1 MALTDNL
8 FSNVKSSKGPAAHS
22 LAFLLIFFT
31 WALACLLGALPY
43 YFSGCIP
50 RFTDAVFESVSG
62 FTTTGLTVLRDID
75 TAPLPVIFW
84 RALSQWL
91 GGLGILL
98 FIAVL
103 PPLLGSG
110 GFQIYRTE
118 ISGPEKGKVTHRI
131 NRSARLIL
139 LIYAGL
145 TAAETFLLR
154 CFGMNWFDAVTHAF
168 STMATGGFSSHNG
181 GIAFYRSPAIEWVVA
196 VFMFLAGFNYL
207 LIWRMLRGRFRDC
220 LRNSEAR
227 AYTAIVVLVSM
238 VITIVISSVGDSP
251 KDGGRNALFNTIS
264 ILSTTGFSCADTG
277 AWPALAQGLLFFLMF
292 LGGCSLSTA
301 GGIKIIRYVI
311 LAKQTGNEMKKM
323 LHLRGVFNIRLD
335 GKSGKKDV
343 VYGAVSFVFLYFL
356 LIFLCALLVS
366 SAGEDIF
373 SSLKT
378 ALACLGNIGFINPL
392 PRFPAYVKW
401 GLALTML
408 IGRLELWAVLVF
420 FTRDFWK
427 L

>member
-1 MALTDNL
+1 LALTGSF
-8 FSNVKSSKGPAAHS
+8 FSNVKSSKGPAAHT
-22 LAFLLIFFT
+22 LALLLVFFA
-31 WALACLLGALPY
+31 WAAACLLGAFPY

-62 FTTTGLTVLRDID
+62 FTTTGLTVLRDIE
-75 TAPLPVIFW
+75 TVPLSVLFW

-98 FIAVL
+98 FIIVL
-103 PPLLGSG
+103 LPSLGSG
-110 GFQIYRTE
+110 GGQIFRTE
-118 ISGPEKGKVTHRI
+118 TSGPEREKVTYHV
-131 NRSARLIL
+131 NRSARIIL

-154 CFGMNWFDAVTHAF
+154 CFGMSWFDAATYAL
-168 STMATGGFSSHNG
+168 STMATGGFSSHNN
-181 GIAFYRSPAIEWVVA
+181 GIAFYHSPAIEWILA
-196 VFMFLAGFNYL
+196 AFMFLAGFNYL
-207 LIWRMLRGRFRDC
+207 LIWRMLRGKFRDC
-220 LRNSEAR
+220 LRNSEAKV
-227 AYTAIVVLVSM
+227 YTVIVVLVSM
-238 VITIVISSVGDSP
+238 VIAAAVFSVGYSP
-251 KDGGRNALFNTIS
+251 EKGMRNALFNTVS

-301 GGIKIIRYVI
+301 GGVKIVRYII
-311 LAKQTGNEMKKM
+311 LAKQAENEMKKI
-323 LHLRGVFNIRLD
+323 LHPRGVFNIRLD

-343 VYGAVSFVFLYFL
+343 VYGVAGFVFLYFL

-378 ALACLGNIGFINPL
+378 ALACLGNIGFINPI
-392 PRFPAYVKW
+392 PYFPAYVKW